1 MNKLRVLVLMHPDH
15 VPPDSVEGLTPQ
27 EALALKAEFD
37 IVQCL
42 RKLGHDVRALGVQD
56 EFLPIRDAVEEFK
69 PHVVFNLLEE
79 FHNNVL
85 FDQNVVSLLE
95 LLRVPYTGC
104 NPRGLVLAR
113 SKSLSKKLLAY
124 HRIPVPDFL
133 VIQRGHR
140 TRRPRKLGFPLI
152 VKSLME
158 HASYGIA
165 QASLVEDDQRLAE
178 RVAFVHESIGTDAI
192 AERFIEGREI
202 YVGVLGNDRLV
213 ALPPLELV
221 FDNMPANSAL
231 IATARVKHDLAYQAR
246 RGIALKA
253 AEGIDPEVEE
263 RIARFAK
270 RIYRT
275 LELDGYARIDF
286 RLSANNIPYFLD
298 ANPNPDI
305 SDGEELASAA
315 ALVDMNYG
323 DLVSR
328 ILSLAIRRGAIGSA
342 QPR

>member
-1 MNKLRVLVLMHPDH
+1 MKKQLRVLVLMHPDH
-15 VPPDSVEGLTPQ
+15 VPPDSLEALTPQ
-27 EALALKAEFD
+27 AALALKAEFD

-42 RKLGHDVRALGVQD
+42 RKLGHEARALGVQD

-69 PHVVFNLLEE
+69 PDVVFNLLEE

-104 NPRGLVLAR
+104 NPRGLILAR

-133 VIQRGHR
+133 VIPRGHR
-140 TRRPRKLGFPLI
+140 TRRPRKLEFPLI

-165 QASLVEDDQRLAE
+165 QASLVEDDERLAE

-202 YVGVLGNDRLV
+202 YVAVLGNDRLV
-213 ALPPLELV
+213 TLPPVELV
-221 FDNMPANSAL
+221 FENMPANAAL
-231 IATARVKHDLAYQAR
+231 IATAKAKHDLAYQAK
-246 RGIALKA
+246 RGIVLRA
-253 AEGIDPEVEE
+253 AEGLEPEVTE
-263 RIARFAK
+263 RISRLAK

-286 RLSANNIPYFLD
+286 RLSHSNVPYFLD

-305 SDGEELASAA
+305 SDGEEIASAA
-315 ALVDMNYG
+315 SLVGMTYS

-328 ILSLAIRRGAIGSA
+328 ILSLALKRGAGA
-342 QPR
+342 A

>member
-1 MNKLRVLVLMHPDH
+1 MKKLRVLVLMHPDH
-15 VPPDSVEGLTPQ
+15 VPPDSLEGLTSQ

-37 IVQCL
+37 VVQCL
-42 RKLGHDVRALGVQD
+42 RKLGHEPRPLGVQD
-56 EFLPIRDAVEEFK
+56 EFLPIRDTVEEFK
-69 PHVVFNLLEE
+69 PHVVFNMLEE
-79 FHNNVL
+79 FHSNML

-104 NPRGLVLAR
+104 NPRGLILAR
-113 SKSLSKKLLAY
+113 SKSLGKKLLAY

-133 VIQRGHR
+133 VIPRGHR
-140 TRRPRKLGFPLI
+140 TRRPKKLEFPLF
-152 VKSLME
+152 VKSLIE

-165 QASLVEDDQRLAE
+165 QASLVEDDEKLAE

-213 ALPPLELV
+213 ALPPIELV
-221 FDNMPANSAL
+221 FENMPANAAL
-231 IATARVKHDLAYQAR
+231 IATAKVKHDLAYQVK
-246 RGIALKA
+246 RGITLRA
-253 AEGIDPEVEE
+253 AEGLEPEVKE
-263 RIARFAK
+263 RIARLAK
-270 RIYRT
+270 RIYKT

-286 RLSANNIPYFLD
+286 RLSASNVPYFLD

-315 ALVDMNYG
+315 ALIGMTYG
-323 DLVSR
+323 DLISR
-328 ILSLAIRRGAIGSA
+328 IVSLGLRRGATGG
-342 QPR
+342 

>member
-1 MNKLRVLVLMHPDH
+1 MHPDH
-15 VPPDSVEGLTPQ
+15 VPPDTLDGLAPQ

-42 RKLGHDVRALGVQD
+42 RKLGHEARPLGVQD
-56 EFLPIRDAVEEFK
+56 EFLPIRDSVEEFK

-79 FHNNVL
+79 FHHNVL

-104 NPRGLVLAR
+104 NPRGLILAR

-133 VIQRGHR
+133 VIPRGHR
-140 TRRPRKLGFPLI
+140 TRRPRALEFPLI

-165 QASLVEDDQRLAE
+165 QASRVEDDERLAE
-178 RVAFVHESIGTDAI
+178 RVAFVHDSIGTDAI
-192 AERFIEGREI
+192 AERFIDGREI
-202 YVGVLGNDRLV
+202 YVGVLGNERLI
-213 ALPPLELV
+213 ALPPIELV
-221 FDNMPANSAL
+221 FENMPANSAL
-231 IATARVKHDLAYQAR
+231 IATAKVKHDLAYQAK

-253 AEGIDPEVEE
+253 VQGLEQEVMD

-286 RLSANNIPYFLD
+286 RLSPSNVPYFLD

-315 ALVDMNYG
+315 ALVGMSYG
-323 DLVSR
+323 DLISR
-328 ILSLAIRRGAIGSA
+328 ILNCGMNRG
-342 QPR
+342 PVVPE

>member
-1 MNKLRVLVLMHPDH
+1 MKKLRVLVLMHPDH
-15 VPPDSVEGLTPQ
+15 VPPDSLEGLTPQ
-27 EALALKAEFD
+27 EALALKAEYD
-37 IVQCL
+37 IVQVL
-42 RKLGHDVRALGVQD
+42 RQLGHEARALGVQD

-79 FHNNVL
+79 FHHNVL

-124 HRIPVPDFL
+124 HRIPFPDFL
-133 VIQRGHR
+133 VILRGHR
-140 TRRPRKLGFPLI
+140 TRRPKKLEFPLI

-158 HASYGIA
+158 HSSYGIS
-165 QASLVEDDQRLAE
+165 QASKVEDDEKLAE
-178 RVAFVHESIGTDAI
+178 RVTFVHESIGTDAI
-192 AERFIEGREI
+192 AERYIEGREI
-202 YVGVLGNDRLV
+202 YVGVIGNDRLV
-213 ALPPLELV
+213 ALPPIELV
-221 FDNMPANSAL
+221 FENMPANAAL
-231 IATARVKHDLAYQAR
+231 IATAKVKHDLAYQAK

-253 AEGIDPEVEE
+253 VEGLEPEVLE

-270 RIYRT
+270 RIYHT

-286 RLSANNIPYFLD
+286 RLSSDNVPYFLD

-315 ALVDMNYG
+315 ALVGMSYG
-323 DLVSR
+323 DLISR
-328 ILSLAIRRGAIGSA
+328 ILGFALKRGAGGQAES
-342 QPR
+342 

>member
-1 MNKLRVLVLMHPDH
+1 VKKLRVLVLMHPDH
-15 VPPDSVEGLTPQ
+15 VPPDSLEGLTSQ

-37 IVQCL
+37 VVQCL
-42 RKLGHDVRALGVQD
+42 RKLGHEPRPLGVQD
-56 EFLPIRDAVEEFK
+56 EFLPIRDTVEEFK
-69 PHVVFNLLEE
+69 PHVVFNMLEE
-79 FHNNVL
+79 FHSNML

-104 NPRGLVLAR
+104 NPRGLILAR
-113 SKSLSKKLLAY
+113 SKSLGKKLLAY

-133 VIQRGHR
+133 VIPRGHR
-140 TRRPRKLGFPLI
+140 TRRPKKLEFPLF
-152 VKSLME
+152 VKSLIE

-165 QASLVEDDQRLAE
+165 QASLVEDDEKLAE

-213 ALPPLELV
+213 ALPPIELV
-221 FDNMPANSAL
+221 FENMPANAAL
-231 IATARVKHDLAYQAR
+231 IATAKVKHDLAYQAK
-246 RGIALKA
+246 RGITLRA
-253 AEGIDPEVEE
+253 AEGLEPDVKE
-263 RIARFAK
+263 RIARLAK
-270 RIYRT
+270 RIYKT

-286 RLSANNIPYFLD
+286 RLSASNVPYFLD

-315 ALVDMNYG
+315 ALIGMTYG
-323 DLVSR
+323 DLISR
-328 ILSLAIRRGAIGSA
+328 IVSLGLRRGATGG
-342 QPR
+342 

>member
-1 MNKLRVLVLMHPDH
+1 MKKLRVLVLMHPDH
-15 VPPDSVEGLTPQ
+15 VPPETLDGLTPQ
-27 EALALKAEFD
+27 DALALKAEFD

-42 RKLGHDVRALGVQD
+42 KKLGHEPRALGVQD
-56 EFLPIRDAVEEFK
+56 EFLPIRDAVEELK
-69 PHVVFNLLEE
+69 PHIVFNMLEE
-79 FHNNVL
+79 FHSNML

-104 NPRGLVLAR
+104 NPRGLILAR

-133 VIQRGHR
+133 VIARGHR
-140 TRRPRKLGFPLI
+140 TRRPKKLEFPLI
-152 VKSLME
+152 VKSLLE

-165 QASLVEDDQRLAE
+165 QASLVEDDERLAE

-202 YVGVLGNDRLV
+202 YVGILGNDRLV

-221 FDNMPANSAL
+221 FENMPANAAL
-231 IATARVKHDLAYQAR
+231 IATAKVKHDLAYQAK

-253 AEGIDPEVEE
+253 VEGLEAEVME
-263 RIARFAK
+263 RIARIAK

-286 RLSANNIPYFLD
+286 RLSATNVPYFLD

-315 ALVDMNYG
+315 ALVGMNYG
-323 DLVSR
+323 DLISR
-328 ILSLAIRRGAIGSA
+328 IIGLGLRRGAIATG
-342 QPR
+342 

>member
-1 MNKLRVLVLMHPDH
+1 MKKLRVLVLMHPDH
-15 VPPDSVEGLTPQ
+15 VPPDSLDGLTPQ
-27 EALALKAEFD
+27 EALALKAELD

-42 RKLGHDVRALGVQD
+42 RHLGHETRALGVQD
-56 EFLPIRDAVEEFK
+56 EFLPIRDAVEDFK

-104 NPRGLVLAR
+104 NPRGLILAR

-133 VIQRGHR
+133 VIPRGHR
-140 TRRPRKLGFPLI
+140 TRRPRKLEFPLF

-165 QASLVEDDQRLAE
+165 QASLVEDDERLAE

-192 AERFIEGREI
+192 VERFIVGREI
-202 YVGVLGNDRLV
+202 YVAVLGNDRLV
-213 ALPPLELV
+213 ALPPVELV
-221 FDNMPANSAL
+221 FENLPANAPL
-231 IATARVKHDLAYQAR
+231 IATAKAKHDLVYQAK

-253 AEGIDPEVEE
+253 AEGLEPEVVE
-263 RIARFAK
+263 RIARLAK

-286 RLSANNIPYFLD
+286 RLSASKVPYFLD

-305 SDGEELASAA
+305 SDGEEIASAA
-315 ALVDMNYG
+315 ALVGMEYG
-323 DLVSR
+323 DLISR
-328 ILSLAIRRGAIGSA
+328 ILSLGLKRGGGGGISE
-342 QPR
+342 

>member
-1 MNKLRVLVLMHPDH
+1 MKKLRVLVLMHPDH
-15 VPPDSVEGLTPQ
+15 VPPDSLDGLSPQ

-42 RKLGHDVRALGVQD
+42 RNLGHDARALGVQD
-56 EFLPIRDAVEEFK
+56 EFLPIRDTVEEFK
-69 PHVVFNLLEE
+69 PHIVFNLLEE
-79 FHNNVL
+79 FHHNVL

-104 NPRGLVLAR
+104 NPRGLILAR

-133 VIQRGHR
+133 VIPRGHR
-140 TRRPRKLGFPLI
+140 TRRPRKLEFPLF

-158 HASYGIA
+158 HASYGIS
-165 QASLVEDDQRLAE
+165 QASLVDDDERLAE
-178 RVAFVHESIGTDAI
+178 RVAFVHENVGTDAI

-202 YVGVLGNDRLV
+202 YVAVLGNERLV

-221 FDNMPANSAL
+221 IENKPANAAL
-231 IATARVKHDLAYQAR
+231 IATAKVKHDLAYQAK

-253 AEGIDPEVEE
+253 AEGLEPEVAE
-263 RIARFAK
+263 RIERLAK

-286 RLSANNIPYFLD
+286 RLSSENVPYFLD

-305 SDGEELASAA
+305 SDGEEIASAA
-315 ALVDMNYG
+315 ALVGMKYG
-323 DLVSR
+323 DLISR
-328 ILSLAIRRGAIGSA
+328 ILNLGLRREGMATG
-342 QPR
+342 

>member
-1 MNKLRVLVLMHPDH
+1 MKKLRVLVLMHPDH
-15 VPPDSVEGLTPQ
+15 VPPDSLEGLTSQ

-37 IVQCL
+37 VVQCL
-42 RKLGHDVRALGVQD
+42 RKLGHEPRPLGVQD
-56 EFLPIRDAVEEFK
+56 EFLPIRDTVEEFK
-69 PHVVFNLLEE
+69 PHVVFNMLEE
-79 FHNNVL
+79 FHSNML

-104 NPRGLVLAR
+104 NPRGLILAR
-113 SKSLSKKLLAY
+113 SKSLGKKLLAY

-133 VIQRGHR
+133 VIPRGHR
-140 TRRPRKLGFPLI
+140 TRRPKKLEFPLF
-152 VKSLME
+152 VKSLIE

-165 QASLVEDDQRLAE
+165 QASLVEDDEKLAE

-213 ALPPLELV
+213 ALPPIELV
-221 FDNMPANSAL
+221 FENMPANAAL
-231 IATARVKHDLAYQAR
+231 IATAKVKHDLAYQAK
-246 RGIALKA
+246 RGITLRA
-253 AEGIDPEVEE
+253 AEGLEAEVKE
-263 RIARFAK
+263 RIARLAK
-270 RIYRT
+270 RIYKT

-286 RLSANNIPYFLD
+286 RLSASNVPYFLD

-315 ALVDMNYG
+315 ALIGMTYG
-323 DLVSR
+323 DLISR
-328 ILSLAIRRGAIGSA
+328 IVSLGLRRGATGG
-342 QPR
+342 

>member
-1 MNKLRVLVLMHPDH
+1 VKKLRVLVLMHPDH
-15 VPPDSVEGLTPQ
+15 VPPDSLEGLSPQ
-27 EALALKAEFD
+27 EALALKAEYD

-42 RKLGHDVRALGVQD
+42 RKLGHEARALGVQD

-69 PHVVFNLLEE
+69 PDIVFNLLEE
-79 FHNNVL
+79 FHHNVL

-104 NPRGLVLAR
+104 NPRGLILAR

-133 VIQRGHR
+133 VIPRGHR
-140 TRRPRKLGFPLI
+140 TRRPRSLEFPLI

-158 HASYGIA
+158 HSSYGIS
-165 QASLVEDDQRLAE
+165 QASKVEDDERLAE
-178 RVAFVHESIGTDAI
+178 RVAFVHDSIGTDAI

-213 ALPPLELV
+213 ALPPIELV
-221 FDNMPANSAL
+221 FENMPANAAL
-231 IATARVKHDLAYQAR
+231 IATAKVKHDLAYQAK

-253 AEGIDPEVEE
+253 VDGLEQDVMD
-263 RIARFAK
+263 RIERFAK

-286 RLSANNIPYFLD
+286 RLSASNVPYFLD

-315 ALVDMNYG
+315 ALVGMNYG
-323 DLVSR
+323 DLISR
-328 ILSLAIRRGAIGSA
+328 IVNFGMKRGAGAAS
-342 QPR
+342 

>member
-1 MNKLRVLVLMHPDH
+1 MKKLRVLVLMHPDH
-15 VPPDSVEGLTPQ
+15 VPPDSLDGLSPQ

-42 RKLGHDVRALGVQD
+42 RQLGHEVRALGVQD
-56 EFLPIRDAVEEFK
+56 EFLPIRDTVEEFK
-69 PHVVFNLLEE
+69 PHVVFNMLEE
-79 FHNNVL
+79 FHSNML

-104 NPRGLVLAR
+104 NPRGLILAR

-133 VIQRGHR
+133 VIPKGHR
-140 TRRPRKLGFPLI
+140 TRRPRKLEFPLI

-158 HASYGIA
+158 HSSFGIA
-165 QASLVEDDQRLAE
+165 QASLVEDDERLAE
-178 RVAFVHESIGTDAI
+178 RVTFVHENVGTDAI

-202 YVGVLGNDRLV
+202 YVGVLGNDRLI
-213 ALPPLELV
+213 ALPPIELV
-221 FDNMPANSAL
+221 FEKMPANAAL
-231 IATARVKHDLAYQAR
+231 IATAKVKHDLAYQAK

-253 AEGIDPEVEE
+253 AEGIEPEVLE

-270 RIYRT
+270 RIYKT

-286 RLSANNIPYFLD
+286 RLSESNVPYFLD

-315 ALVDMNYG
+315 ALVGMTYG
-323 DLVSR
+323 DLISKIVGLG
-328 ILSLAIRRGAIGSA
+328 IKRGATA
-342 QPR
+342 

>member
-1 MNKLRVLVLMHPDH
+1 MKKLRVLVLMHPDH
-15 VPPDSVEGLTPQ
+15 VPPDSLDGLSPQ
-27 EALALKAEFD
+27 QALALKAEFD

-42 RKLGHDVRALGVQD
+42 RKLGHEARPLGVQD
-56 EFLPIRDAVEEFK
+56 EFLPIRDTVEEFK

-79 FHNNVL
+79 FHHNVL

-104 NPRGLVLAR
+104 NPRGLILAR

-133 VIQRGHR
+133 VIPRGHR
-140 TRRPRKLGFPLI
+140 TRRPRKLEFPLF

-158 HASYGIA
+158 HASYGIS
-165 QASLVEDDQRLAE
+165 QASLVEDDEKLAE
-178 RVAFVHESIGTDAI
+178 RVAFVHENVGTDAI
-192 AERFIEGREI
+192 AERFIAGREI
-202 YVGVLGNDRLV
+202 YVGVLGNERLV

-221 FDNMPANSAL
+221 IENKPANAAL
-231 IATARVKHDLAYQAR
+231 IATARVKHDLAYQAK
-246 RGIALKA
+246 RGVTLAD
-253 AEGIDPEVEE
+253 AEGLEPEVAE
-263 RIARFAK
+263 RIARLAK

-286 RLSANNIPYFLD
+286 RLSADNVPYFLD

-305 SDGEELASAA
+305 SDGEEIASAA
-315 ALVDMNYG
+315 ELVGMTYG
-323 DLVSR
+323 DLISR
-328 ILSLAIRRGAIGSA
+328 ILRLGLRRGGETRG
-342 QPR
+342 Q

>member
-1 MNKLRVLVLMHPDH
+1 MKKLRVLVLMHPDH
-15 VPPDSVEGLTPQ
+15 VPPDSLEGLSPQ
-27 EALALKAEFD
+27 EALALQAEYD

-42 RKLGHDVRALGVQD
+42 KQLGHEPRALGVQD

-69 PHVVFNLLEE
+69 PHIVFNLLEE

-104 NPRGLVLAR
+104 NPRGLILAR

-133 VIQRGHR
+133 VIPRGRR
-140 TRRPRKLGFPLI
+140 TRRPRKLEFPLI

-165 QASLVEDDQRLAE
+165 QASKVEDDERLAE
-178 RVAFVHESIGTDAI
+178 RVQFVHENIGTDAI
-192 AERFIEGREI
+192 AEHFIEGREI
-202 YVGVLGNDRLV
+202 YVGVLGNDRLL
-213 ALPPLELV
+213 ALPPIELEIQK
-221 FDNMPANSAL
+221 MPANAAL
-231 IATARVKHDLAYQAR
+231 IATAKVKHDLAYQEKL
-246 RGIALKA
+246 GITIGPVQGL
-253 AEGIDPEVEE
+253 EPEVME
-263 RIARFAK
+263 RISRLAK

-286 RLSANNIPYFLD
+286 RLSASNVPYFLD

-305 SDGEELASAA
+305 ATGQELMAA
-315 ALVDMNYG
+315 AELEGMSYG
-323 DLVSR
+323 DLISK
-328 ILSLAIRRGAIGSA
+328 ILSLGIRRGTGGA
-342 QPR
+342 

>member
-1 MNKLRVLVLMHPDH
+1 MKKLRVLVLMHPDH
-15 VPPDSVEGLTPQ
+15 VPPDSLDGLEPQ
-27 EALALKAEFD
+27 AALALKAEFD

-42 RKLGHDVRALGVQD
+42 RKLGHEARPLGVQD

-79 FHNNVL
+79 FHRNVL

-104 NPRGLVLAR
+104 NPRGLILAR

-133 VIQRGHR
+133 VIPRGHR
-140 TRRPRKLGFPLI
+140 TRRPRKLEFPLF

-165 QASLVEDDQRLAE
+165 QASLVEDDEKLAE
-178 RVAFVHESIGTDAI
+178 RVAFVHENIGTDAI
-192 AERFIEGREI
+192 AERFIAGREI
-202 YVGVLGNDRLV
+202 YVGVLGNERLV

-221 FDNMPANSAL
+221 IENKPANAAL
-231 IATARVKHDLAYQAR
+231 IATAKVKHDLAYQAK
-246 RGIALKA
+246 RGVTLAA
-253 AEGIDPEVEE
+253 AEGLAPEVAE
-263 RIARFAK
+263 RISRLAK

-275 LELDGYARIDF
+275 LELEGYARIDF
-286 RLSANNIPYFLD
+286 RLSAENVPYFLD

-305 SDGEELASAA
+305 SDGEEIASAA
-315 ALVDMNYG
+315 ALVGMTYG
-323 DLVSR
+323 DLISR
-328 ILSLAIRRGAIGSA
+328 ILSLGLRRDAISR
-342 QPR
+342 

>member
-1 MNKLRVLVLMHPDH
+1 
-15 VPPDSVEGLTPQ
+15 
-27 EALALKAEFD
+27 
-37 IVQCL
+37 QCL
-42 RKLGHDVRALGVQD
+42 RRLGHEARPLGVQD
-56 EFLPIRDAVEEFK
+56 EFLPIRDVVEEFK
-69 PHVVFNLLEE
+69 PHVVFNMLEE
-79 FHNNVL
+79 FHSNML

-104 NPRGLVLAR
+104 NPRGLILAR

-133 VIQRGHR
+133 VIPKGHR
-140 TRRPRKLGFPLI
+140 TRRPRKLEFPLI

-158 HASYGIA
+158 HSSFGIA
-165 QASLVEDDQRLAE
+165 QASLVEDDEKLAE
-178 RVAFVHESIGTDAI
+178 RVTFVHENVGTDAI

-202 YVGVLGNDRLV
+202 YVGVLGNDRLI
-213 ALPPLELV
+213 ALPPIELV
-221 FDNMPANSAL
+221 FEKMPANAAL
-231 IATARVKHDLAYQAR
+231 IATAKVKHDLAYQAK

-253 AEGIDPEVEE
+253 AEGIEPEVME

-270 RIYRT
+270 RIYKT

-286 RLSANNIPYFLD
+286 RLSASNVPYFLD

-315 ALVDMNYG
+315 ALVGMTYG
-323 DLVSR
+323 DLISKIVGLG
-328 ILSLAIRRGAIGSA
+328 IKRGATA
-342 QPR
+342 

>member
-1 MNKLRVLVLMHPDH
+1 VKKLRVLVLMHPDH
-15 VPPDSVEGLTPQ
+15 VPPDSLEGLTPQ
-27 EALALKAEFD
+27 RALDLQAEFD

-42 RKLGHDVRALGVQD
+42 RRLGHQVQPLGVQD

-79 FHNNVL
+79 FHNNIL

-104 NPRGLVLAR
+104 NPRGLILAR

-124 HRIPVPDFL
+124 HRIPVPEFI
-133 VIQRGHR
+133 VVPRGHR
-140 TRRPRKLGFPLI
+140 TRRPRRLQFPLF
-152 VKSLME
+152 VKSLVE

-165 QASLVEDDQRLAE
+165 RASLVEDDERLKE
-178 RVAFVHESIGTDAI
+178 RVAFVHDSVGTDAI

-202 YVGVLGNDRLV
+202 YVGVIGNERLV

-221 FDNMPANSAL
+221 IENRPDNAPL
-231 IATARVKHDLAYQAR
+231 IATAKVKHDLVYQAK
-246 RGIALKA
+246 RGITLKA
-253 AEGIDPEVEE
+253 AEGLEPGVGE
-263 RIARFAK
+263 RIARLAK

-286 RLSANNIPYFLD
+286 RLSAANVPYFLD

-315 ALVDMNYG
+315 ALVGMSYE

-328 ILSLAIRRGAIGSA
+328 IVSLGMRRGAGGV
-342 QPR
+342 

>member
-1 MNKLRVLVLMHPDH
+1 VKKLRVLVLMHPDH
-15 VPPDSVEGLTPQ
+15 VPPDSLDGLDPQ
-27 EALALKAEFD
+27 DALALKAEFD

-42 RKLGHDVRALGVQD
+42 RKLGHEARPLGVQD

-104 NPRGLVLAR
+104 NPRGLILAR

-124 HRIPVPDFL
+124 HRIPIPDFL
-133 VIQRGHR
+133 VIPRGHR
-140 TRRPRKLGFPLI
+140 TRRPKKLQFPLF

-165 QASLVEDDQRLAE
+165 QASLVEDDERLAE

-192 AERFIEGREI
+192 AERFIEEREI
-202 YVGVLGNDRLV
+202 YVGVLGNTRLV

-221 FDNMPANSAL
+221 FENRPANAPL
-231 IATARVKHDLAYQAR
+231 IATAKAKHDLAYQAK
-246 RGIALKA
+246 RGIVLQA
-253 AEGIDPEVEE
+253 AEGLEPEVAE
-263 RIARFAK
+263 RIARLAK

-286 RLSANNIPYFLD
+286 RLSSDNVPYFLD

-305 SDGEELASAA
+305 SDGEEFASAA
-315 ALVDMNYG
+315 EFVGMTYG

-328 ILSLAIRRGAIGSA
+328 ILNLGIRRGAGQESGS
-342 QPR
+342 R